1 MKKHLSFVF
10 ALCFAIASAN
20 LSAQEISAGVRV
32 GANFAAASMS
42 IPNVSSTSG
51 STTQFVA
58 SIPLELRFSPS
69 FALQPELSYLG
80 KGGVLNATNSSAG
93 IPVSLESTQTFNY
106 LDLPILA
113 KYGFNF
119 SGLQLDLL
127 AGPRFGYMLGG
138 KTKTTGSIL
147 GISNT
152 EEKTLT
158 ADDLK
163 ETNRFETGVDFGV
176 ALQYPVGDFNLVFD
190 ARYMLGFTNIVK
202 DAANGTFKNRG
213 VALSIGIMKAFA
225 EK

>member
-10 ALCFAIASAN
+10 ALCLAITSAN
-20 LSAQEISAGVRV
+20 LSAQEFSLGLRA
-32 GANFAAASMS
+32 GANFATASMS
-42 IPNVSSTSG
+42 IPNVTSTSS
-51 STTQFVA
+51 STTQFAV

-80 KGGVLNATNSSAG
+80 KGGVLKASD
-93 IPVSLESTQTFNY
+93 PLVSLESTQTFNY

-127 AGPRFGYMLGG
+127 AGPRLGYMLNG
-138 KTKTTGSIL
+138 KTKTTASIL
-147 GISNT
+147 GVSNT
-152 EEKTLT
+152 EEKSLT
-158 ADDLK
+158 ADELK

-176 ALQYPVGDFNLVFD
+176 ALQYPVGGFNLVFD
-190 ARYMLGFTNIVK
+190 ARYMLGFTNLVK
-202 DAANGTFKNRG
+202 DTNGTFKNRG
-213 VALSIGIMKAFA
+213 VAVSIGIMKAFA